1 MTIYRKWY
9 CSCRGTPLELST
21 VETAEDEPVEP
32 ICQRCGAS
40 PSSDPRHTISYR
52 DVDSLAD

>member
-9 CSCRGTPLELST
+9 CNCRGKLLELST

-32 ICQRCGAS
+32 IL
-40 PSSDPRHTISYR
+40 
-52 DVDSLAD
+52 SLIHI